1 MKRRFIPPIHV
12 LRPLFTIFVAI
23 LIIATPILSI
33 SPTRAQDAKV
43 LHVPNPIG
51 AGDISTADPALV
63 SDYASNQITQETHY
77 GLVRGL
83 ETDLNKIQPG
93 MAEKWEVSKDGL
105 TYTFKIRK
113 GIPWVMWDGKQV
125 VEAKDDSGKVLT
137 VTAHD
142 FEYGIKRTLDPGTA
156 SDYAYVFTSII
167 KGAADFNGSK
177 EKGEALDKLRAA
189 VGVKATDDETLTVT
203 LSEPAAYAIN
213 ILTLTNASAQP
224 KAAIEKHGVKWAE
237 PGNSLSYGPFVISEW
252 KHEESLTLTKNPF
265 WPGIEN
271 SPKPKIDQVVM
282 LLLSD
287 EAVFNNYEAGTIDLS
302 KAPVTDLERI
312 KADSKMSA
320 ELTIAPVINSAY
332 YGFTATKAPFDDVRM
347 RLAFSYAVDRQ
358 ALVDN
363 VTKGG
368 VAARWFSRP
377 GIAAA
382 PTLENSPKLGIGY
395 DPEAAKKSLQAYL
408 DEKKIT
414 VDQLPPITLLLYQN
428 ELVGKVAE
436 AIQQMWEKNLGIRV
450 TITSQEFKNF
460 LETIKNDPPQVYALG
475 WTADYPDAN
484 NFLREVFRSTSGNNF
499 TRWKNETYDKLVDTA
514 AAESELAKRLELYS
528 QAEDILVLKDAV
540 IIPLYWGTRA
550 FLTKPYVERTV
561 SQINGDERF
570 EKWDVKR

>member
-1 MKRRFIPPIHV
+1 
-12 LRPLFTIFVAI
+12 
-23 LIIATPILSI
+23 
-33 SPTRAQDAKV
+33 
-43 LHVPNPIG
+43 
-51 AGDISTADPALV
+51 
-63 SDYASNQITQETHY
+63 
-77 GLVRGL
+77 
-83 ETDLNKIQPG
+83 
-93 MAEKWEVSKDGL
+93 
-105 TYTFKIRK
+105 
-113 GIPWVMWDGKQV
+113 
-125 VEAKDDSGKVLT
+125 
-137 VTAHD
+137 
-142 FEYGIKRTLDPGTA
+142 
-156 SDYAYVFTSII
+156 
-167 KGAADFNGSK
+167 
-177 EKGEALDKLRAA
+177 
-189 VGVKATDDETLTVT
+189 
-203 LSEPAAYAIN
+203 
-213 ILTLTNASAQP
+213 
-224 KAAIEKHGVKWAE
+224 
-237 PGNSLSYGPFVISEW
+237 
-252 KHEESLTLTKNPF
+252 
-265 WPGIEN
+265 
-271 SPKPKIDQVVM
+271 
-282 LLLSD
+282 
-287 EAVFNNYEAGTIDLS
+287 
-302 KAPVTDLERI
+302 
-312 KADSKMSA
+312 
-320 ELTIAPVINSAY
+320 
-332 YGFTATKAPFDDVRM
+332 M